1 MQNIPLFSKRPNA
14 IKRALIQWLDEKFHH
29 ERASKNRSIEVESIQ
44 FNIGDLEDGVR
55 NILGD
60 ESIPPSTIRTHT
72 ANLKTDRFFKMLD
85 GDDPYVLDPSV
96 PERTRT
102 RNVHVTKEQMDRL
115 LRIRESWDLARPTAN
130 PPASRD
136 SL

>member
-14 IKRALIQWLDEKFHH
+14 IKRALIQWLDERFNQ
-29 ERASKNRSIEVESIQ
+29 ERARRNTVSGVKAIQ
-44 FNIGDLEDGVR
+44 FRIGDLEDGVR

-60 ESIPPSTIRTHT
+60 DSIPPSTLRTHT

-85 GDDPYVLDPSV
+85 EDSPNALDPSI

-102 RNVHVTKEQMDRL
+102 RHAHMTAEQMDRL
-115 LRIRESWDLARPTAN
+115 LRIRDSWDSA
-130 PPASRD
+130 PAVESPSATRD